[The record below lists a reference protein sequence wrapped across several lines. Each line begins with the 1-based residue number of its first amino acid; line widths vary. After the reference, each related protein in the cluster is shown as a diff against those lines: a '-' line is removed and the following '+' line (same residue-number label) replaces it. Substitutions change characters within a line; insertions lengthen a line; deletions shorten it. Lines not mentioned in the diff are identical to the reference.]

1 MYSFFVMEHI
11 RILKL
16 FQNILPTMVLFLD
29 RRLTG
34 ISPIYF
40 LDPLLFLLNATLF
53 FSWLKC
59 IGAAHHLLIWV
70 CLYLRGHP
78 RDPFSNP
85 LQIRLRENSLLGR
98 VLTLF
103 MASWLSLINF
113 LWIGFVEKK
122 KKKKSI
128 TLAWSKC
135 CLPLKKRGSGVKNLS
150 LKNKAF
156 FYRNLHGNLWILLH
170 LFSPS
175 CSLDIFETYPLPTFG
190 M

>member
-1 MYSFFVMEHI
+1 MIHFSPFFCALLRFFSVDISLILWILDLLLLCLLYEEVLLLLSFFMLMMYSFFVREHI

-103 MASWLSLINF
+103 MAS
-113 LWIGFVEKK
+113 
-122 KKKKSI
+122 
-128 TLAWSKC
+128 
-135 CLPLKKRGSGVKNLS
+135 
-150 LKNKAF
+150 
-156 FYRNLHGNLWILLH
+156 
-170 LFSPS
+170 
-175 CSLDIFETYPLPTFG
+175 
-190 M
+190 